1 MEKAAAA
8 YAGTMQ
14 EQNRAS
20 CGQQPSYRDPD
31 SRLLDPRGV
40 RSSMHRTVMCR
51 TDVLF
56 M

>member
-8 YAGTMQ
+8 YAGTLQ

-20 CGQQPSYRDPD
+20 CGQQPPYRDPD
-31 SRLLDPRGV
+31 SCLLDPRGV
-40 RSSMHRTVMCR
+40 RSSVHRTVICR
-51 TDVLF
+51 TDLF